1 MKKAKTVCRWLFI
14 ALCLGEV
21 AACSLFSVTGI
32 VGLCIAV
39 LALPLAPVRALWK
52 RILPPDAPRF
62 AKEAILAA
70 ATLVMLAAVPAP
82 ISEGQ
87 AAQAA
92 PQPSA
97 MEDAVPAPTAAAS
110 PTASPAT
117 SQEPAPTATAEPT
130 VQPVET
136 ATPAPTPDEDGK
148 TDAAQ
153 EYGLPQGDTVYVAG
167 SGNGSKYHTDPNC
180 SRMQD
185 AVPMTRAQAEEAA
198 RAQGAKAAGSVSK
211 KTSFVVAGESAGSKL
226 DKARALGVEVID
238 EAEFL
243 RRLR

>member
-1 MKKAKTVCRWLFI
+1 MKKAKTVCRWLLI

-62 AKEAILAA
+62 AKAAILAA

-110 PTASPAT
+110 PKASPAT
-117 SQEPAPTATAEPT
+117 SQEPAPTATPEPT
-130 VQPVET
+130 DQPVET
-136 ATPAPTPDEDGK
+136 ATPAQTPGEDGK
-148 TDAAQ
+148 TDTAQ

-185 AVPMTRAQAEEAA
+185 AVPMTRAQAEN
-198 RAQGAKAAGSVSK
+198 RGYTPCSK
-211 KTSFVVAGESAGSKL
+211 CCG
-226 DKARALGVEVID
+226 
-238 EAEFL
+238 
-243 RRLR
+243 

>member
-1 MKKAKTVCRWLFI
+1 MKKAKTVCRWLLI

-87 AAQAA
+87 ATQAV
-92 PQPSA
+92 PQPLR
-97 MEDAVPAPTAAAS
+97 
-110 PTASPAT
+110 
-117 SQEPAPTATAEPT
+117 
-130 VQPVET
+130 
-136 ATPAPTPDEDGK
+136 DGRCC
-148 TDAAQ
+148 TCTH
-153 EYGLPQGDTVYVAG
+153 GRSSSHGVAG
-167 SGNGSKYHTDPNC
+167 HFTGAGTNRDARTHRSARGDSHPDTDPGRGWENRC
-180 SRMQD
+180 S
-185 AVPMTRAQAEEAA
+185 T
-198 RAQGAKAAGSVSK
+198 GIWIAAGGYRVC
-211 KTSFVVAGESAGSKL
+211 GGQ
-226 DKARALGVEVID
+226 RQ
-238 EAEFL
+238 
-243 RRLR
+243 RQ

>member
-1 MKKAKTVCRWLFI
+1 MKKAKTVCRWLLI

-110 PTASPAT
+110 PKASPAT
-117 SQEPAPTATAEPT
+117 SQEPAPTATPEPT
-130 VQPVET
+130 DQPVET
-136 ATPAPTPDEDGK
+136 ATPAQTPGEDGK
-148 TDAAQ
+148 TDTAQ

-185 AVPMTRAQAEEAA
+185 AVPMTRAQAEN
-198 RAQGAKAAGSVSK
+198 RGYTPCSK
-211 KTSFVVAGESAGSKL
+211 CCG
-226 DKARALGVEVID
+226 
-238 EAEFL
+238 
-243 RRLR
+243 

>member
-1 MKKAKTVCRWLFI
+1 MKKAKTVCRWLLI

-110 PTASPAT
+110 PKASPAT
-117 SQEPAPTATAEPT
+117 SQEPAPTATPEPGD
-130 VQPVET
+130 QPVEA
-136 ATPAPTPDEDGK
+136 ATPAQTPDEEEK

-153 EYGLPQGDTVYVAG
+153 EPSDTAYGVAQGDTVYVAG

-185 AVPMTRAQAEEAA
+185 AVPMTRAQAES
-198 RAQGAKAAGSVSK
+198 RGYTPCSK
-211 KTSFVVAGESAGSKL
+211 CCG
-226 DKARALGVEVID
+226 
-238 EAEFL
+238 
-243 RRLR
+243 

>member
-1 MKKAKTVCRWLFI
+1 MAKTICRWLLI
-14 ALCLGEV
+14 ALCLGEL
-21 AACSLFSVTGI
+21 ALCGLFSVTGI

-39 LALPLAPVRALWK
+39 LALPVAPVRTLWK

-62 AKEAILAA
+62 AKAAILAA

-82 ISEGQ
+82 VSEGQ

-110 PTASPAT
+110 PKASPAI
-117 SQEPAPTATAEPT
+117 SQEPEPTATPHPT
-130 VQPVET
+130 DQPMET
-136 ATPAPTPDEDGK
+136 ATPAKIPGEDGK
-148 TDAAQ
+148 TDA
-153 EYGLPQGDTVYVAG
+153 YGLPQGDTVYVAG

-185 AVPMTRAQAEEAA
+185 AVPMTRAQAES
-198 RAQGAKAAGSVSK
+198 RGYTPCSK
-211 KTSFVVAGESAGSKL
+211 CCG
-226 DKARALGVEVID
+226 
-238 EAEFL
+238 
-243 RRLR
+243 